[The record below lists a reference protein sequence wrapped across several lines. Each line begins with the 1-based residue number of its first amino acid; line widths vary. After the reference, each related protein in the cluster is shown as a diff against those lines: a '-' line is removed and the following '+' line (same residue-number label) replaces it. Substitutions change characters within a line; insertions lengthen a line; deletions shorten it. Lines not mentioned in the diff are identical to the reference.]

1 MTPTPEHEQ
10 PLYAPSTGVLNR
22 WRRLGRLAAKEL
34 REILRDRRTIIT
46 LVLMPV
52 LVYPLLS
59 IAFQQFFLSRA
70 GDFQQPVY
78 TIGVKGDQ
86 QYAEMTNF
94 FARYAPSQDLE
105 AEGSKPPQPD
115 KPKFKYFQA
124 PDLRAAIHNG
134 QIDLGLDFEIESP
147 GGIGPEH
154 ALAARCELIYDS
166 TSANGYEAAQII
178 RKAVDIANKEFLK
191 QRLEQLGVDQRAVPV
206 QTQIEE
212 LETDAATAAVSLT
225 SVIPLILILMTI
237 TGAVYPAI
245 DLTAG
250 ERERGTLEILIAA
263 PIPRMGLLI
272 AKYIAVMTVAM
283 LTASV
288 NLAMMAVTISVSGLG
303 EKLLGGNGLTPMMMI
318 QVFCLLVLF
327 AMFFS
332 AVLLAL
338 TSFARSFKEA
348 QAYLIP
354 LMLLSLA
361 PGVMSLMPGL
371 ELTGTLAVMPL
382 INIVLLGRD
391 LMQSNVELT
400 SLVAVVVSTSIYSLV
415 AIAIAGKIFGAEGV
429 LYSTQGS
436 WSDFLRRPDE
446 STGTPTL
453 TNAMF
458 CLACLF
464 PAYFIISSL
473 TARAEGLPVAT
484 RVLLSAGATGF
495 LFGLFPLA
503 AAYLGRVRLIAGFSL
518 WRPQLVTIV
527 GGMLLGLSLW
537 PFAHEFTLMTNTFQ
551 LDDRF
556 QETAKRIIEQVQAI
570 PPVLL
575 VLAYAVIP
583 ATFEEFCFRG
593 YLYNAIRPRTT
604 AVQTILATAIIFG
617 LFHFVTQGAL
627 SMERLANS
635 TMLGIILGWVRYK
648 TDSIWPGIVMH
659 TCHNGFLLIMAHYA
673 RQLEARFPQFQDRQH
688 LPASW
693 LIGAGVVAIIGFA
706 LVQLFASPPPR
717 ESETVALE
725 TS

>member
-70 GDFQQPVY
+70 GDFQQPEY
-78 TIGVKGDQ
+78 IIGVKSDA
-86 QYAEMTNF
+86 QYTAMTNF
-94 FARYAPSQDLE
+94 FARYAPSEDLE
-105 AEGSKPPQPD
+105 ADESTAPKPD

-124 PDLRAAIHNG
+124 PDLRAAIHNRE
-134 QIDLGLDFEIESP
+134 IDLGLDFEIESP

-178 RKAVDIANKEFLK
+178 RKAVDIANKAFLE
-191 QRLEQLGVDQRAVPV
+191 QRLERLGMDQRAVPV

-212 LETDAATAAVSLT
+212 LETDAAVAAVSLT

-303 EKLLGGNGLTPMMMI
+303 EKLLGGNGLTPQMMI

-400 SLVAVVVSTSIYSLV
+400 SLVAVVISTSIYSLV

-473 TARAEGLPVAT
+473 TARAEELPVAT

-495 LFGLFPLA
+495 LFGLFPLV
-503 AAYLGRVRLIAGFSL
+503 AAYLGRVRLITGFSL
-518 WRPQLVTIV
+518 SRPRLATIV

-635 TMLGIILGWVRYK
+635 TMLGIILGWMRYR

-673 RQLEARFPQFQDRQH
+673 RELEARFPQFQDRQH
-688 LPASW
+688 LPSSW
-693 LIGAGVVAIIGFA
+693 LIGAGVVALIGFA
-706 LVQLFASPPPR
+706 LVQLASPPRRSATDIP
-717 ESETVALE
+717 EAS
-725 TS
+725 